1 MNICIIG
8 GRLQGTEACYLAK
21 ACGMKSILID
31 IDPKVPAAGL
41 ADRFTEGDLVRED
54 PAVIEAFR
62 SADIIL
68 PANENDELLA
78 KICELAERFDKP
90 LAFDPEAYEI
100 TKSKIKSDRLF
111 IENGIPC
118 PKYYPDGRLPYVM
131 KPSDGSGSTGV
142 KKIRTEEELSEALK
156 NKAEGDIIQEY
167 LEGPSYSI
175 EVIGIPGSYRTYTIT
190 EVHVDKG
197 YDCYMIT
204 SPVELPEEKRKR
216 FSEIAVKLAELVSL
230 KGIMDVEV
238 IDDGEDL
245 KVLEIDARI
254 PSQTPIAVLKSSG
267 MNLLKE
273 LADIT
278 LYGEFLDENKA
289 GKGQE
294 KVFCA
299 YENYKKSDGRITQE
313 GEHIMRDAGPL
324 TFRKCF
330 LGSMETMTDYKDSES
345 DFRGIFINWGK
356 DEHEVLK
363 WRNTL
368 LHRQKD

>member
-1 MNICIIG
+1 MKICIIG
-8 GRLQGTEACYLAK
+8 GRLQGTEACYLAR
-21 ACGMKSILID
+21 ACGMESILID
-31 IDPKVPAAGL
+31 IDPEVPAGGI
-41 ADRFTEGDLVRED
+41 ADRFVSGDLVREE

-62 SADIIL
+62 SCDLIL

-78 KICELAERFDKP
+78 KICELSQRYGKP

-100 TKSKIKSDRLF
+100 TKSKIRSDRLF
-111 IENGIPC
+111 HENGIPA
-118 PKYYPDGRLPYVM
+118 PRYFPEGKAPYVV

-142 KKIRTEEELSEALK
+142 MKLETYEEAL
-156 NKAEGDIIQEY
+156 AYSEHATPGDIIQEY

-175 EVIGIPGSYRTYTIT
+175 EVIGQPGNYRTYTVT
-190 EVHVDKG
+190 EVHVDEG

-204 SPVELPEEKRKR
+204 SPVKLPGSKLER
-216 FSEIAVKLAELVSL
+216 FSEIAVKIAELVGL
-230 KGIMDVEV
+230 RGLMDVEV

-245 KVLEIDARI
+245 KVLEIDARL

-267 MNLLKE
+267 MNLLEE
-273 LADIT
+273 LSDMT
-278 LYGEFLDENKA
+278 LYGEFRKENTA

-294 KVFCA
+294 KIFAA
-299 YENYKKSDGRITQE
+299 YEDYEKKDGVISAH

-324 TFRKCF
+324 TFRKNF
-330 LGSMETMTDYKDSES
+330 LGSMETMTDWKDSRS

-356 DEHEVLK
+356 DKEEVLK

-368 LHRQKD
+368 LHSSKD